1 MIDPLELIRLAKDIS
16 SKFADQMCKRDR
28 ETRQTMNWIN
38 DPTFLYNTSIICFDD
53 AIHWLK
59 WQSINLIAT
68 LCLAHFVICLFAD
81 LRSFN
86 HLVGLFVYLF
96 GWWCCR
102 IAIVYHRDL
111 SCQSAMANGI
121 SIGMIL
127 ARGMIWCWWWRK
139 KCQNRSELI
148 VFIDIFG
155 RFLLFSLHLILFASF
170 LESFGMLNGDFF
182 ALRNHIR
189 TKCYIS
195 RYFSQ
200 NQRFS

>member
-28 ETRQTMNWIN
+28 ETRRTMNWIN

-111 SCQSAMANGI
+111 SC
-121 SIGMIL
+121 L
-127 ARGMIWCWWWRK
+127 TVYRLEWYWRVEWSDADDGEK
-139 KCQNRSELI
+139 NAKIAQNWL
-148 VFIDIFG
+148 
-155 RFLLFSLHLILFASF
+155 FLLISLDDFSYFHSISSSLLLF
-170 LESFGMLNGDFF
+170 
-182 ALRNHIR
+182 
-189 TKCYIS
+189 
-195 RYFSQ
+195 
-200 NQRFS
+200 

>member
-28 ETRQTMNWIN
+28 ETRHTMNWIN

-155 RFLLFSLHLILFASF
+155 RFLLFSLHPSSLLLF
-170 LESFGMLNGDFF
+170 
-182 ALRNHIR
+182 
-189 TKCYIS
+189 
-195 RYFSQ
+195 
-200 NQRFS
+200 